1 MNKLIIIGNLTR
13 DPELKEVN
21 GVPLCTF
28 TVAVNRRV
36 KSGAHP
42 QADYVRVSAWQG
54 LGDTCAMYLAKGR
67 KVAVSGPV
75 SAHAYIDSTGGP
87 RAALEMRADDV
98 EFLSARQQPDSE
110 GFTPVPEDEIP
121 QF

>member
-42 QADYVRVSAWQG
+42 QAD
-54 LGDTCAMYLAKGR
+54 YLAKGR

-98 EFLSARQQPDSE
+98 EFLSARQQPDSD
-110 GFTPVPEDEIP
+110 GFTPVPEDEVP